1 MIKNKKRI
9 KNSIAHIFL
18 AILAFIWL
26 VPIIWIV
33 LTSFSTQTGIYSPNI
48 IPKEF
53 TINNYVKLFTE
64 TNQFYFAKWFAN
76 TLIVAIF
83 SCLISTFYVLSIAF
97 VTSRLRFKMRK
108 PLMNFALI
116 IGMFPGFM
124 SMIAVYYIIKGLGLS
139 QSLIALVLAYSAS
152 AGLGFFVAKGY
163 FDTIPKSIDESAW
176 LDGATKFQVFT
187 KITIPLS
194 KPILIYTIL
203 TSFIAPWG
211 DYIFVSVLMGDN
223 YDKYTVAL
231 GLYKML
237 ELEFIDTWYTRF
249 AAGAVLVSIPI
260 AILYILLQRYYRNSL
275 AGAVKG

>member
-53 TINNYVKLFTE
+53 TLNNYIKLFTD

-83 SCLISTFYVLSIAF
+83 SCLLSTFYVLSIAF

-108 PLMNFALI
+108 PLMNFSLV

-139 QSLIALVLAYSAS
+139 QSLIALVLAYSGS

-187 KITIPLS
+187 RITIPLS

-203 TSFIAPWG
+203 ISFIAPWG

>member
-9 KNSIAHIFL
+9 KNTISHIVL
-18 AILAFIWL
+18 VLLAFIWL
-26 VPIIWIV
+26 IPIIWIV
-33 LTSFSTQTGIYSPNI
+33 LTSFSTQTGIYSPNV

-64 TNQFYFAKWFAN
+64 TDQFYFAKWFAN
-76 TLIVAIF
+76 TFIVAIF

-97 VTSRLRFKMRK
+97 VTSRLRFKIRK

-152 AGLGFFVAKGY
+152 AGLGFFIAKGY

-260 AILYILLQRYYRNSL
+260 AILYISLQRYYRNSL
-275 AGAVKG
+275 SGAVKG

>member
-260 AILYILLQRYYRNSL
+260 AILYISLQRYYRNSL
-275 AGAVKG
+275 EGAVKG

>member
-53 TINNYVKLFTE
+53 TLNNYIKLFTD

-83 SCLISTFYVLSIAF
+83 SCLLSTFYVLSIAF

-108 PLMNFALI
+108 PLMNFSLV

-139 QSLIALVLAYSAS
+139 QSLIALVLAYSGS

-187 KITIPLS
+187 RITIPLS
-194 KPILIYTIL
+194 KSILIYTIL
-203 TSFIAPWG
+203 ISFIAPWG